1 MSTYQNIS
9 PCGNERE
16 RIDGITLKHIRN
28 TNARM
33 LYDGECINNSEYVAL
48 FSYDT
53 LIAIYQKRG
62 STLFVNYDYYNF
74 SATTIRH
81 LSSWLNQ
88 MQIGVSYHDI
98 KKWHSIIDCNGE
110 IHDLALY
117 RELYNYQTCI
127 MWANFKHPWSLGFF
141 ANMPDYAIK
150 DEILH
155 VFNVGICNFA

>member
-1 MSTYQNIS
+1 MSFSLDIS
-9 PCGNERE
+9 PWGYKRE
-16 RIDGITLKHIRN
+16 SVESITLKRIRN
-28 TNARM
+28 TAARL
-33 LYDGECINNSEYVAL
+33 LYDGEYLSNSDHVAL

-74 SATTIRH
+74 SNTTIRH
-81 LSSWLNQ
+81 LSNWLNQ

-127 MWANFKHPWSLGFF
+127 MWAHDYRLWRLGFF
-141 ANMPDYAIK
+141 GNMCDYHIK
-150 DEILH
+150 DEMLH
-155 VFNVGICNFA
+155 MFDVGVCKYL